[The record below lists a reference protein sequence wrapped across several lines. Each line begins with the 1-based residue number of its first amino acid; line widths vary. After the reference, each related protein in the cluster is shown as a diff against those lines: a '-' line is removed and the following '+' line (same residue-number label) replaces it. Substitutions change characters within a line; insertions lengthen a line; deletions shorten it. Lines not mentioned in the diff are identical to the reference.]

1 MRRTLLYMI
10 LGMMAVLPAT
20 AQVQFR
26 TAELQRLATALQ
38 IDTATL
44 PEGYSHPTA
53 NGLHLTVY
61 VSGQTVS
68 HIGLHLFNDELRA
81 IGSSPVFDFLER
93 YFLQLKYPPTVKT
106 AQNMTRDDKFR
117 FTTGTLATIDAV
129 RPTDDFAFS
138 NDNHHYT
145 ATWSRDGQPLLAVSS
160 PVEYELISGEN
171 KIEAEENLQADI
183 QNTSVSASPLPQ
195 DDASRNDHYLDDSF
209 SNHLYFR
216 RGKLVASSQHPAE
229 TAANIMLS
237 THTKGAYDISVT
249 QISYGFRKKVF
260 QIPLN
265 KWITF
270 CRNSGCQLYFGVENI
285 EANGDISAV
294 VLAVNEAENYN
305 HVLTVSITADAIARH
320 EGTLEARLYP
330 YVPTHNV
337 VNMFATYR
345 KSSPKTFVSR

>member
-1 MRRTLLYMI
+1 
-10 LGMMAVLPAT
+10 
-20 AQVQFR
+20 
-26 TAELQRLATALQ
+26 
-38 IDTATL
+38 
-44 PEGYSHPTA
+44 
-53 NGLHLTVY
+53 
-61 VSGQTVS
+61 
-68 HIGLHLFNDELRA
+68 
-81 IGSSPVFDFLER
+81 
-93 YFLQLKYPPTVKT
+93 
-106 AQNMTRDDKFR
+106 
-117 FTTGTLATIDAV
+117 
-129 RPTDDFAFS
+129 
-138 NDNHHYT
+138 
-145 ATWSRDGQPLLAVSS
+145 
-160 PVEYELISGEN
+160 VEYELISGEN

-209 SNHLYFR
+209 SNRLYFR

-237 THTKGAYDISVT
+237 THTKGVYDISIT

-260 QIPLN
+260 QIPLSQ
-265 KWITF
+265 WIIF

-285 EANGDISAV
+285 ESNGDISAV